1 MVAIQ
6 NMSIYLS
13 ITTNPVSF
21 SKAEDSCK
29 EKYLRT
35 FAGKPNDFAVKM
47 SMISTV
53 VHENIQEDRK
63 FTCKLVLKGIDIQKY
78 PSKG

>member
-6 NMSIYLS
+6 DMAIYLS
-13 ITTNPVSF
+13 ITTNPGSY

-35 FAGKPNDFAVKM
+35 FAGKPNDFAVKI
-47 SMISTV
+47 SMICSV
-53 VHENIQEDRK
+53 VHENIQEDCK
-63 FTCKLVLKGIDIQKY
+63 FTCKPVLKGIDIQK
-78 PSKG
+78 